1 MSSLIQSLVD
11 FLYSLIYSL
20 PFFTPTSQT
29 PQKTV
34 LLGLQNSGKSTFL
47 SPQTQHEPTL
57 RPLSK
62 SLTIGSRQFITFDL
76 GGQSNL
82 RSLWSDYV
90 VTGVLV
96 IFVIDVYNFSVVSE
110 EVKEEFE
117 KVKDTCGILAV
128 VFNKIDL
135 SPNEKIEDLKELL
148 LDEEEG
154 EDEDIGYFLTSG
166 LKGEGVR
173 EVFEWLGE
181 RVEEGRKG
189 E

>member
-96 IFVIDVYNFSVVSE
+96 IFVIDVYNFRVVSG
-110 EVKEEFE
+110 EVKEGE
-117 KVKDTCGILAV
+117 IWR
-128 VFNKIDL
+128 N
-135 SPNEKIEDLKELL
+135 SELL
-148 LDEEEG
+148 IVNFPFSNFACALRVLRDAS
-154 EDEDIGYFLTSG
+154 L
-166 LKGEGVR
+166 
-173 EVFEWLGE
+173 E
-181 RVEEGRKG
+181 RYRAVAV
-189 E
+189 